1 MAESSECKRNGS
13 FAVMGTEQS
22 DRCGRCSSGC
32 DAFQCSDGC
41 EYGKS
46 QEPPMPGAPIAC
58 SLLSE
63 ERRASEERMW
73 NRRAD
78 SHFTLTRG
86 LACTIQK
93 NTIHYSVDTPP
104 TRPVLTVSHIKDT
117 SSVVLVV
124 SLLELHGQCFGE

>member
-1 MAESSECKRNGS
+1 MIVVLMADSSECKRNGS

-22 DRCGRCSSGC
+22 DRCGRCSGGC
-32 DAFQCSDGC
+32 GTFQCSDGC
-41 EYGKS
+41 EDGKS
-46 QEPPMPGAPIAC
+46 QEPPMPGTPIAC

-86 LACTIQK
+86 LASTI
-93 NTIHYSVDTPP
+93 
-104 TRPVLTVSHIKDT
+104 
-117 SSVVLVV
+117 
-124 SLLELHGQCFGE
+124 